1 MRSNPNMQR
10 RCFLLLASG
19 LWAQNGV
26 YRVRLLSPL
35 STKTSQEGDKINA
48 RVVAP
53 AVLAGALL
61 EGVVKKSKSSKNLKV
76 MQTKSELLFGFHTL
90 HLKNKQQRAIDT
102 QVLSVKNSKGK
113 KNVDDEGQ
121 VVEKS
126 NGAKRIL
133 ILSSAGAAIGGVFKR
148 GKGVAVGAGI
158 GAAAGVILTTFA
170 SNAPNI
176 KFDAGS
182 EFELDVK
189 ERAKA

>member
-1 MRSNPNMQR
+1 MKRRS
-10 RCFLLLASG
+10 LLLMACG

-26 YRVRLLSPL
+26 YRVRLLAPL
-35 STKTSQEGDKINA
+35 STKLNKDGDTINA

-53 AVLAGALL
+53 AALAGAIL
-61 EGVVKKSKSSKNLKV
+61 EGVVKKSKSSKNFKV

-90 HLKNKQQRAIDT
+90 HLKNKQQKAIDT
-102 QVLSVKNSKGK
+102 QVLSMKNSKGQ

-133 ILSSAGAAIGGVFKR
+133 FLTGAGAAIGGVFKR
-148 GKGVAVGAGI
+148 EKGAAAGAGI

-170 SNAPNI
+170 SSGPNI
-176 KFDAGS
+176 KFETGS

-189 ERAKA
+189 ERPKATA